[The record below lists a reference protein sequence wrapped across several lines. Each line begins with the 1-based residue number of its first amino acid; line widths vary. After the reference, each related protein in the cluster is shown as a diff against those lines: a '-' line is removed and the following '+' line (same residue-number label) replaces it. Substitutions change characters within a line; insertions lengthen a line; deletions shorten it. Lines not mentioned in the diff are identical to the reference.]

1 LEQLH
6 TGVAAAFGS
15 LANRVRT
22 GQPDPPWPE
31 LTAAIS
37 ALEKKAALVRTS
49 GAAASCP
56 LDEILRF
63 YSLLLS
69 SRYLAQELELAR
81 ALIKSQFHLNNAA
94 A

>member
-1 LEQLH
+1 
-6 TGVAAAFGS
+6 
-15 LANRVRT
+15 
-22 GQPDPPWPE
+22 
-31 LTAAIS
+31 
-37 ALEKKAALVRTS
+37 VRTS
-49 GAAASCP
+49 GVAASYP